1 MKKLIVLTAVVMLT
15 ASTAGCH
22 CGRWFRRGAMVP
34 YCPSEPAC
42 CEPCPAPCG
51 PPATG
56 CDACTAPSLGASSMP
71 GPETY
76 VPVPAS

>member
-15 ASTAGCH
+15 ASAAGCQ

-34 YCPSEPAC
+34 YCPPESAC

-51 PPATG
+51 PPSDG
-56 CDACTAPSLGASSMP
+56 CDACTAPTFGTSPMP

-76 VPVPAS
+76 VPVPSG